1 MCIGPLDCFETT
13 VLHKKKKKKKDDD
26 YLHSDEQLYEN

>member
-13 VLHKKKKKKKDDD
+13 VLHKKKKKKDDD